1 MRQAAVRG
9 LAHQGGHGMWK
20 KLLLVLAVSGCMLQ
34 FGHAQENPAL
44 VGVAKTMGA
53 IDLKLL
59 QYTGSGSIF
68 ALGQNPSPGLPWVRY
83 NAKSYTRTINY
94 DTMSLRE
101 EIVRTPGDASHRGAV
116 FIAGEQRLI
125 LGVSGTHA
133 WN

>member
-1 MRQAAVRG
+1 MHAAGCRARPGAIKADMV
-9 LAHQGGHGMWK
+9 LWK
-20 KLLLVLAVSGCMLQ
+20 KLLLVLAVRGCMLQ

-59 QYTGSGSIF
+59 QVTGSGSIF
-68 ALGQNPSPGLPWVRY
+68 ALGQNPSPGSWVRY

-101 EIVRTPGDASHRGAV
+101 EIVRTPGDASHRGRYSSPASR
-116 FIAGEQRLI
+116 A
-125 LGVSGTHA
+125 
-133 WN
+133 